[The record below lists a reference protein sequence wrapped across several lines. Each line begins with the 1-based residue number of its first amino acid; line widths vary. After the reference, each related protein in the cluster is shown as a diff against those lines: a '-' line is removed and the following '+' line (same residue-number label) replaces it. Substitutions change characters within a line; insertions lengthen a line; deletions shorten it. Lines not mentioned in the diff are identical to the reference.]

1 LRSFCYSK
9 YCYKY
14 FYAYY
19 FFLGFSGGTGV
30 KNLPVNAVGS
40 GDRDSI
46 PGLGRFPRGGM
57 GTHFSILAWQ
67 IP

>member
-1 LRSFCYSK
+1 
-9 YCYKY
+9 
-14 FYAYY
+14 
-19 FFLGFSGGTGV
+19 LGFSGGTGV

-46 PGLGRFPRGGM
+46 PGLGRFPGGGM